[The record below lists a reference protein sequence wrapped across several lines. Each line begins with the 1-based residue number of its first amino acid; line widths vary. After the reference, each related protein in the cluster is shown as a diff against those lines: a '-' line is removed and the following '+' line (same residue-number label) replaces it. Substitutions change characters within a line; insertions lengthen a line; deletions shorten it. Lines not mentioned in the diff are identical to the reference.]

1 MEKQMVF
8 WWEKE
13 KEEEFRMFIIH
24 SFSEYLL
31 SIYYVPTI
39 VLGVWN
45 ISKTQ
50 MDRDPCHHGA
60 HQRSCTA
67 SPQKQPPQ
75 SVLPSCQFCYPCSPL
90 WPSCPHGSALVLGG
104 WDYRKQS
111 YSKGWWA
118 RWGKWYMSHTFPKLD
133 WAFGQINLTFWQR
146 GWRNECQKYGLA
158 QGLSHLMA
166 DPRRRTQDKHQW
178 VWYMPVYA
186 GKHCG
191 QLAISATES
200 GMGSKISS

>member
-1 MEKQMVF
+1 MEKPMVF

-45 ISKTQ
+45 ISKNQ

-60 HQRSCTA
+60 YQRSCSA

-75 SVLPSCQFCYPCSPL
+75 SVLPSCQFCYPCSQL
-90 WPSCPHGSALVLGG
+90 WPSCPRGSPLVLGG
-104 WDYRKQS
+104 WDYRKQLQQGEMV
-111 YSKGWWA
+111 Y
-118 RWGKWYMSHTFPKLD
+118 FPYISQ
-133 WAFGQINLTFWQR
+133 A
-146 GWRNECQKYGLA
+146 
-158 QGLSHLMA
+158 GLSLWA
-166 DPRRRTQDKHQW
+166 DKFDLLAERMKKWMPKVRTNPRAQSSDGRPKEKDS
-178 VWYMPVYA
+178 
-186 GKHCG
+186 G
-191 QLAISATES
+191 QTSVGVVHACICRKALWSVGNICYGIWNGE
-200 GMGSKISS
+200 